1 MPTQHISPISLP
13 CHVIK
18 YGYSMQPMQV
28 RFYKEV
34 KSMAFL
40 PENSYPP

>member
-1 MPTQHISPISLP
+1 MPTQQISPISLP
-13 CHVIK
+13 CHVIE
-18 YGYSMQPMQV
+18 YGYSMQQMQV